1 MVWFMSRS
9 FFAAGAAALVS
20 VALVACNDSV
30 VTAPAPRMTITEL
43 AADNPQ
49 LTTLVSA
56 LTSTG
61 LASTLQGPGPF
72 TVFAPTNAAFDALPP
87 GTLASLTNQQ
97 LTNILL
103 FHVSSGASPAS
114 VLSGLTSLPTL
125 FNNTSVT
132 IVPTGNTLR
141 INNQAT
147 VIQADIQASNGFV
160 HVIDNVLLPT
170 AF

>member
-1 MVWFMSRS
+1 MFRS
-9 FFAAGAAALVS
+9 AFVAGAAVLLGTT
-20 VALVACNDSV
+20 LVACNESV
-30 VTAPAPRMTITEL
+30 TTTPSPRMTITEL
-43 AADNPQ
+43 AAGNPQ
-49 LTTLVSA
+49 LTTLVDA
-56 LTSTG
+56 LTQTG

-72 TVFAPTNAAFDALPP
+72 TVFAPTNAAFNALPA
-87 GTLASLTNQQ
+87 GTLASLSNQQ
-97 LTNILL
+97 LRNILL

-114 VLSGLTSLPTL
+114 VLSGRPSLPTL

-147 VIQADIQASNGFV
+147 VVQADIQASNGFV
-160 HVIDNVLLPT
+160 HIIDGVLLPD